1 MLETTHGDDGSG
13 CGLSIEGLT
22 VLQPRSHTVEL
33 GIEAISLS
41 LDLCRSI
48 VSKVVYA
55 VEYA

>member
-13 CGLSIEGLT
+13 CRLSIEGLT
-22 VLQPRSHTVEL
+22 ILKPCGHTVEL
-33 GIEAISLS
+33 SIKAISLS